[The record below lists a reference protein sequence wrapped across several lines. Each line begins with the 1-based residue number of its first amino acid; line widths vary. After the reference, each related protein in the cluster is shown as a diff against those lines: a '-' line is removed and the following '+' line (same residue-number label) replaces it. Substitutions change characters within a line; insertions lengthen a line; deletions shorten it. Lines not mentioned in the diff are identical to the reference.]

1 MAARVKYI
9 EVQKYWC
16 AATVDSTLFDLYF
29 LKVEHAILR
38 KIYQN
43 DTKNNSTAFCGLRHN
58 FNDSESLLK
67 VPNIYIADKQPQ

>member
-16 AATVDSTLFDLYF
+16 AATVDLYF
-29 LKVEHAILR
+29 LKVEHAFLR

-58 FNDSESLLK
+58 FNDSESLFK